1 MEVHHHAHLAS
12 GGTHT
17 KRKKWTHYFWEFLML
32 FLAVFCGFLAE
43 YQLEHTIEK
52 DRARQYLRSFY
63 ADLENDT
70 ASVSAS
76 IAAFN
81 AKLSALG
88 NCRECYDSL
97 MMKNYSGGCI
107 ANLVLHSVGFRDFI
121 QSDQTL
127 QQLKNAGG
135 LRLLKKQD
143 ADSILLYDKQVRSYI
158 LFETTGFQQRQN
170 ELRLVMDQLINYE
183 EGRLS
188 PGESMKPLFYM
199 DDKKLINRYFNVL
212 NSYAIYCMLLTNN
225 LIQLKQEATGLLT
238 YFKNKY
244 HYNE

>member
-1 MEVHHHAHLAS
+1 MEVHHHSH
-12 GGTHT
+12 GHHG
-17 KRKKWTHYFWEFLML
+17 KKKWTHYFWEFLML

-43 YQLEHTIEK
+43 YQLEHKIEK

-63 ADLENDT
+63 ADLANDT
-70 ASVSAS
+70 ASISAS
-76 IAAFN
+76 IADFN
-81 AKLSALG
+81 TKLSVLG

-97 MMKNYSGGCI
+97 MTKNYSGGC
-107 ANLVLHSVGFRDFI
+107 ATNLVLHSVGFRDFI

-170 ELRLVMDQLINYE
+170 ELRLVMDQLLNYE
-183 EGRLS
+183 ESQLS
-188 PGESMKPLFYM
+188 APELPKAVFYL
-199 DDKKLINRYFNVL
+199 DDKKLLNRYFNVL
-212 NSYAIYCMLLTNN
+212 STYAIYCMLLTNE
-225 LIQLKQEATGLLT
+225 LTRLKQEAVGLLT

-244 HYNE
+244 HYK